1 MILSEK
7 IKLIPIDASTE
18 PDIDGIT
25 YRIDAIAW
33 TWRELVMRVGTYDL
47 VEPDGYEYDATLR
60 RLSTGAPGEIK
71 KWYSFLV
78 PERLHREA
86 YEQFLLLVE
95 RMPSTAPTLGNL
107 DWFLCVE
114 EAAPEATYCYAW
126 RMECIYEDAEYD
138 DLYGIGEGCNEEG
151 RRDALVVVR
160 VPSETE
166 TLTALTHWMRARARK
181 EY

>member
-18 PDIDGIT
+18 PDIDGVT

-71 KWYSFLV
+71 KMVLV
-78 PERLHREA
+78 SRTRTFASRSLRAVFKTRGTH
-86 YEQFLLLVE
+86 
-95 RMPSTAPTLGNL
+95 
-107 DWFLCVE
+107 
-114 EAAPEATYCYAW
+114 
-126 RMECIYEDAEYD
+126 AEHSAHA
-138 DLYGIGEGCNEEG
+138 GQ
-151 RRDALVVVR
+151 
-160 VPSETE
+160 P
-166 TLTALTHWMRARARK
+166 
-181 EY
+181 